1 MKERL
6 DDRSSKD
13 FTWATGAGVSVKE
26 AAESFARVTVCMNGL
41 HERKKEIVLVPV
53 SDVGIVSG
61 RMSDEDIEKMMS
73 ELRVDDADEEIVK
86 VNRQTSFGGLFNKNG
101 RKKW

>member
-1 MKERL
+1 MREKSE
-6 DDRSSKD
+6 DRSSKD
-13 FTWATGAGVSVKE
+13 FTWAAGAGVSAKE
-26 AAESFARVTVCMNGL
+26 AAESFSRVTVCMNGL

-61 RMSDEDIEKMMS
+61 RMSDEDIEKMMG
-73 ELRVDDADEEIVK
+73 EIRVDDADEEVVK